1 MKIIN
6 LTETNPYLN
15 LAIEE
20 YLFLN
25 SEEDVFILWQNSP
38 TVVIGKNQNLYAEI
52 DFDYI
57 KKNNILVARRIT
69 GGGAVYHDLG
79 NLNFSFISVN
89 SADQTLDFSRFTTV
103 IIDALNSFGIEA
115 SLSGRNDIV
124 VDGKKISGNAQCA
137 SHGRVLHH
145 GTLLY
150 NTDFSVLSAVLKPD
164 EKKIKSKAIKSVR
177 SRVANISEFM
187 QKSYS
192 VEEFKN
198 MLINFVAERLGS
210 SPCGFEINDDV
221 LAIAEKN
228 RSNEWIFSDRDIV
241 SKYSVNKSER
251 FPFGSVEV
259 HLLMKNELIEDAK
272 INGDFFEISPISNL
286 ESWLCGK
293 NIYSIKDKI
302 TDIYPSEYIFGITD
316 REFWETFFN

>member
-89 SADQTLDFSRFTTV
+89 SPDQTLDFSRFTTV

-164 EKKIKSKAIKSVR
+164 EKKIQSKAIKSVR

-198 MLINFVAERLGS
+198 ILINFVAERLGS
-210 SPCGFEINDDV
+210 SPCNFEINEDV

-302 TDIYPSEYIFGITD
+302 TDIHPSEYIFGITD
-316 REFWETFFN
+316 RKFWETFFN